1 MTDRKHF
8 GSDNHAGTHPRVL
21 AALADANSGD
31 ADSYGADV
39 WTTRLQERFVD
50 VFGPGAHGFPV
61 FNGTAANVLSLAA
74 LLRPYEA
81 VICADTAHIHVD
93 ECGAPERFT
102 SSKLL
107 PVPTPDGKLTPE
119 LIATRMDGIGDQH
132 HVQPR
137 AISLA
142 QVTELGTCYRP
153 EELAAIIAYA
163 REHDLL
169 VHMDGARLAN
179 ALAHLDRSAREITE
193 GVDVLS
199 FGATKNGAM
208 NADAVVVLRPEL
220 ADTFLYVRKSGMQL
234 ASKMRFMSAQLLA
247 MFDDDL
253 WLHNAR
259 HANAMARRLADGL
272 ADVPSV
278 RLAYPVESNGVFAE
292 LSSEHAEK
300 LHQSWSFYDW
310 ETTGT
315 TTVVRW
321 MSAFDTAE
329 SDVDAFLADIRTVCG

>member
-21 AALADANSGD
+21 AALADANRGD
-31 ADSYGADV
+31 ADSYGADE
-39 WTTRLQERFVD
+39 WTTRLQARFVEL
-50 VFGPGAHGFPV
+50 FGPDAHSYPV

-81 VICADTAHIHVD
+81 AICADTAHIVVD
-93 ECGAPERFT
+93 ECGAVERFT
-102 SSKLL
+102 SSQLL

-119 LIATRMDGIGDQH
+119 LIATRMAGRGDQH

-137 AISLA
+137 LISFA
-142 QVTELGTCYRP
+142 QVTELGTCYSA
-153 EELAAIIAYA
+153 EEVAAIVAYA

-179 ALAHLDRSAREITE
+179 ALAYRHCDPHEMTE

-208 NADAVVVLRPEL
+208 NADAVVTLRPGL
-220 ADTFLYVRKSGMQL
+220 PDAFPFIRKQGMQL

-247 MFDDDL
+247 LFEDDL

-259 HANAMARRLADGL
+259 HSNAMAQRLAAGL
-272 ADVPSV
+272 TELPSV
-278 RLAYPVESNGVFAE
+278 RLAHPVQSNGVFAV
-292 LSSEHAEK
+292 LSPEHAEK
-300 LHQSWSFYDW
+300 LHGRWSFHDW
-310 ETTGT
+310 DADPSA
-315 TTVVRW
+315 TVVRW
-321 MSAFDTAE
+321 MTAFDTSEA
-329 SDVDAFLADIRTVCG
+329 DVDTFLADIRTVCG

>member
-21 AALADANSGD
+21 AALADANAGD
-31 ADSYGADV
+31 TDSYGADV
-39 WTTRLQERFVD
+39 WTTRLQERFVE
-50 VFGPGAHGFPV
+50 VFGPDAHGFPV

-81 VICADTAHIHVD
+81 VICAATAHIVVD

-102 SSKLL
+102 SSQLL

-119 LIATRMDGIGDQH
+119 LIATRMNGRGDQH

-137 AISLA
+137 VVSLA

-153 EELAAIIAYA
+153 EEVAAIVAYA

-169 VHMDGARLAN
+169 VHMDGARIAN
-179 ALAHLDRSAREITE
+179 AVAHLGCDPRDLTD
-193 GVDVLS
+193 GVDMLS
-199 FGATKNGAM
+199 FGATKDGAM
-208 NADAVVVLRPEL
+208 NADAVVVLRPGL
-220 ADTFLYVRKSGMQL
+220 ADTFPYIRKQGMQL

-253 WLHNAR
+253 WLTNAR
-259 HANAMARRLADGL
+259 HANAMAQRLAAGL
-272 ADVPSV
+272 EKIPSV
-278 RLAYPVESNGVFAE
+278 RLAQPVESNGVFAAVAA
-292 LSSEHAEK
+292 EHAEK
-300 LHQSWSFYDW
+300 LHERWSFHDW
-310 ETTGT
+310 STDGGE
-315 TTVVRW
+315 TVVRW
-321 MSAFDTAE
+321 MTAFDTSE
-329 SDVDAFLADIRTVCG
+329 SDVDAFLDDIRTVCG